1 MTVEDEGPF
10 LREAA
15 EWIATLHSGA
25 VTEEERQACR
35 CWRRADVRHERAYV
49 RAESLWHRLEPVSG
63 RHRPEAG
70 PVLGKVLGPVRR
82 NRRTSLL
89 ALAGLLGLG
98 LAWWPLWSLNLTS
111 DYHAAV
117 GEQRQVT
124 LPDGSSLILN
134 SGAAV
139 DVDYDGDERRV
150 ILRDGDVYATVAPDP
165 DRPFVVAT
173 GLGSARALGTR
184 YAVSLRD
191 RNMAVV
197 VTESS
202 VQVCAATPPPPARH
216 ACVDAHAGQRTAI
229 DGKSI
234 KSPRGVDVRL
244 ATAWLDRRLVADD
257 QPLTTV
263 LEELARYR
271 SGLLRFDDL
280 ELAGLRVSGVFPL
293 DDTDQALALL
303 ADYLPIQ
310 VTNYTRWLTVI
321 GRR

>member
-35 CWRRADVRHERAYV
+35 RWRRADVRHERAYV

-117 GEQRQVT
+117 LLLPPLPPEVCRSPVT
-124 LPDGSSLILN
+124 MLHSPGVLQHAEGCRML
-134 SGAAV
+134 GACSEMF
-139 DVDYDGDERRV
+139 GRCSE
-150 ILRDGDVYATVAPDP
+150 
-165 DRPFVVAT
+165 FEK
-173 GLGSARALGTR
+173 SAR
-184 YAVSLRD
+184 
-191 RNMAVV
+191 
-197 VTESS
+197 E
-202 VQVCAATPPPPARH
+202 
-216 ACVDAHAGQRTAI
+216 I
-229 DGKSI
+229 
-234 KSPRGVDVRL
+234 
-244 ATAWLDRRLVADD
+244 
-257 QPLTTV
+257 
-263 LEELARYR
+263 
-271 SGLLRFDDL
+271 
-280 ELAGLRVSGVFPL
+280 
-293 DDTDQALALL
+293 
-303 ADYLPIQ
+303 
-310 VTNYTRWLTVI
+310 
-321 GRR
+321 